1 MKFLKWL
8 IVLLVLLG
16 LLYSWLRYNNDA
28 IATDAKPFIYHSI
41 DKVPTKKA
49 ALVLGS
55 AKYLNNGHINYFY
68 KYRINA
74 AAELF
79 NTGKVKAIIVSGDN
93 GSKEYDEP
101 TMMRDDLMAQ
111 GVPEK
116 YITLD
121 FAGFRTLD
129 SIFRAES
136 IFDLEDYIIVSQ
148 EFHLERAIY
157 IAHQEGQK
165 VIGFVAKD
173 FKNTLWAKRME
184 QRELLARAKAFFD
197 LNIWNR
203 EPRYYGKKENV
214 PYKD

>member
-28 IATDAKPFIYHSI
+28 MVTDAKPFIYHSI
-41 DKVPTKKA
+41 DKIPTKKA

-68 KYRINA
+68 KYRIDA

-79 NTGKVKAIIVSGDN
+79 NAGKVKAIIVSGDN

-101 TMMRDDLMAQ
+101 TMMRDDLIAQ

-173 FKNTLWAKRME
+173 FKNTIWAKRME